1 MTKSSAVRA
10 DQPVSIFEQI
20 GGIPAIK
27 ETVNRFYVKVLAD
40 PDLAPF
46 FQNTNMDR
54 LKSRQTTFFM
64 QALGGPPVYKGRDMK
79 SAHASLP
86 IERRHFDKVAAHLV
100 ATLRELQVPQ
110 SLIDEI
116 IGAVAPL
123 ADEIVNTNTEES
135 GMSNGRFQGA
145 AVRQIADDVN
155 AFGSGL
161 TGPARSMLDS
171 APINVIAADRDLNIV
186 YLNPASV
193 ETLRTLQEHLP
204 VSVDEMVGQSID
216 IFHKN
221 PAHQRKMLADPKN
234 LPHRANIQVGPET
247 LSLLVSAIRDDH
259 GEYIGPMVTWEVVT
273 EKLRIEQEVARVQ
286 SIVENAPINIMCTD
300 LDLNLT
306 YMNPASSTTLKKLE
320 HLLPVKVSQMIGQS
334 IDIFHKNPAH
344 QRKMLADP
352 TNLPHRA
359 NIHLGDDTLSLLVS
373 AIYDNKGTYMGP
385 MVTWEVITE
394 KLATERAV
402 EEARDREQKQAA
414 ELREKVDDILR
425 VVSAAADGDLTQ
437 TISVSGS
444 DAIGQ
449 MAAGLTRLLNDLR
462 TSMGAISQHA
472 QALASASEE
481 LTAVSQQMGGNAT
494 ETAAQANV
502 VSQTSDQVSQN
513 VQSVATGAE
522 EMSASIREIAKNSH
536 EAAKVA
542 TNAVKIADGTNA
554 TVAKLGESSAEIGQ
568 VIKVITSIAQQTN
581 LLALNATIEAA
592 RAGEAGRA
600 SRSWLAGE
608 GARQGDRQGDRGHR
622 SEDRG
627 DPDRHRQRRRGD
639 PSDQRDHQPDQ
650 RHLQHHRERGGGANR
665 DDEERDHAQ
674 REREAARG
682 SSGDRAEHHR
692 SRPGGSQHR
701 GSGRHATCFPGAGQD
716 GRGASSSFL
725 ASGTRKH
732 RDAPGAAVRPAPSHL
747 DCQRHAD
754 P

>member
-193 ETLRTLQEHLP
+193 ETLRTLQEYLP

-247 LSLLVSAIRDDH
+247 LSLLVSAIREDH
-259 GEYIGPMVTWEVVT
+259 GE
-273 EKLRIEQEVARVQ
+273 
-286 SIVENAPINIMCTD
+286 
-300 LDLNLT
+300 
-306 YMNPASSTTLKKLE
+306 
-320 HLLPVKVSQMIGQS
+320 
-334 IDIFHKNPAH
+334 
-344 QRKMLADP
+344 
-352 TNLPHRA
+352 
-359 NIHLGDDTLSLLVS
+359 
-373 AIYDNKGTYMGP
+373 YMGP

-462 TSMGAISQHA
+462 TSMGAISQNA

-592 RAGEAGRA
+592 RAGEAGKGFA
-600 SRSWLAGE
+600 VVANEVKELAKE
-608 GARQGDRQGDRGHR
+608 TAKAT
-622 SEDRG
+622 EDISQKIEAIQT
-627 DPDRHRQRRRGD
+627 DT
-639 PSDQRDHQPDQ
+639 
-650 RHLQHHRERGGGANR
+650 GGAVEAIHQISEIINQIN
-665 DDEERDHAQ
+665 DISSTIASAVEEQTATTNEITRSVS
-674 REREAARG
+674 EAARG
-682 SSGDRAEHHR
+682 SSEIAQNITGVAQAARSTSEGAEDTQRASQELAKMATELQKLV
-692 SRPGGSQHR
+692 SRFR
-701 GSGRHATCFPGAGQD
+701 Y
-716 GRGASSSFL
+716 
-725 ASGTRKH
+725 
-732 RDAPGAAVRPAPSHL
+732 
-747 DCQRHAD
+747 
-754 P
+754 